1 MTILFEFEAKLVGV
15 VSLSCYL
22 VVGKL
27 LCGVRWHEPR

>member
-1 MTILFEFEAKLVGV
+1 MTILFEFGVELVEV
-15 VSLSCYL
+15 MSLSCYL